1 MSNTIVAK
9 RYANAL
15 FEIAKEKQTLGTTAE
30 EARAVKDAILANPDL
45 LAFLKHPKIGAAQKK
60 QVLEEVFSTVS
71 ADTRN
76 TLKLM
81 AERQRTDEIAQ
92 MASELVELI
101 NEEQSVADAQ
111 VYTTRPL
118 SDAEREAISSVFAAK
133 VGKQSLRIENIVD
146 STLIGGLKL
155 RIGNR
160 IFDGSIQGKLN
171 RLERQL
177 LTQQS

>member
-30 EARAVKDAILANPDL
+30 EARAVKGAILASPDL
-45 LAFLKHPKIGAAQKK
+45 LAFLKHPKIGMAQKM
-60 QVLEEVFSTVS
+60 QVLEEAFSTVS
-71 ADTRN
+71 ADTCN

-81 AERQRTDEIAQ
+81 VERQRTDEIAE

-101 NEEQSVADAQ
+101 NEEQSVADAKA
-111 VYTTRPL
+111 YTTRPL
-118 SDAEREAISSVFAAK
+118 TDAEREAISSVFAPK

>member
-92 MASELVELI
+92 MASE
-101 NEEQSVADAQ
+101 
-111 VYTTRPL
+111 
-118 SDAEREAISSVFAAK
+118 
-133 VGKQSLRIENIVD
+133 
-146 STLIGGLKL
+146 
-155 RIGNR
+155 
-160 IFDGSIQGKLN
+160 
-171 RLERQL
+171 
-177 LTQQS
+177 